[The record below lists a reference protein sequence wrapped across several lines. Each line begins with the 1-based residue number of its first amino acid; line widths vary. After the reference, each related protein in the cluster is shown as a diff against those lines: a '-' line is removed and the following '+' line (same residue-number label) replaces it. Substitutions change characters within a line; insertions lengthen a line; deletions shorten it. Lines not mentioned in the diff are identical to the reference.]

1 MVLEMIKKIIYI
13 LLTITTFGFKISAQE
28 QTVMNLQQ
36 MLEFAKQNNYQIK
49 DANIQKLK
57 SEATLKEVIGNGLP
71 QIKSE
76 IDYKHYESL
85 PVSVLDGASLGMDYD
100 IVMNVGRPENVDASV
115 QFSQL
120 LFSLEYINGV
130 KTAKK
135 AIEINKLNKQQA
147 DEEMTQLLLKE
158 YYNLIAIYKNL
169 EIINSTMTSLSQMK
183 NKINSLV
190 DGGLALKTDLD
201 KIAVNYSNMEAN
213 KTQILSAIKVQTNNL
228 KYIIGMEAG
237 ENLTIDTTGFH
248 NLFQTPLKNISDN
261 ENLDFNNLTEIQLLD
276 KSLDLYKLKIKTE
289 QAKKY
294 PNLALYG
301 SFMYQ
306 AKRYKFNFTDT
317 NQSWY
322 DVQLIGVKATIPI
335 FSGLSKNSKIK
346 QAKFDYNLTE
356 NKKQKAISGLQLQY
370 MNAVMQYNTSISNC
384 NIQYKNIEVAR
395 EVRKQ
400 EEAKYNEGLSTL
412 TDVLIAEK
420 DLRNAE
426 INYAKNVIV
435 TKQAE
440 VDLLKTKG
448 LLVDFQILDK

>member
-1 MVLEMIKKIIYI
+1 MIKKLVLI
-13 LLTITTFGFKISAQE
+13 LVLALTFFFKISAQE
-28 QTVMNLQQ
+28 EKSMNLEQL
-36 MLEFAKQNNYQIK
+36 LEFAKQNNYQII
-49 DANIQKLK
+49 DANIKKLK
-57 SEATLKEVIGNGLP
+57 SEAKLKEVRGNGLP
-71 QIKSE
+71 QINSE

-85 PVSVLDGASLGMDYD
+85 PVSILDGSSLGMDND
-100 IVMNVGRPENVDASV
+100 IVMNVGRPDNMNASI

-130 KTAKK
+130 KLAKK
-135 AIEINKLNKQQA
+135 AIDINQLNKQQV
-147 DEEMTQLLLKE
+147 DEEITQLLLKE

-169 EIINSTMTSLSQMK
+169 EIINSTLTSLSQMK

-190 DGGLALKTDLD
+190 NSGLALKTDLD

-213 KTQILSAIKVQTNNL
+213 KAQIQSAIKVQTNNL

-237 ENLTIDTTGFH
+237 MELTIDTTGFH
-248 NLFQTPLKNISDN
+248 NLFQTPLKTINNQED
-261 ENLDFNNLTEIQLLD
+261 LDYTKLTEIQLLD
-276 KSLDLYKLKIKTE
+276 KSLDLYNLKIKSE

-306 AKRYKFNFTDT
+306 ASRYEFNFTDP
-317 NQSWY
+317 SLDWY

-335 FSGLSKNSKIK
+335 FSGFSKNSKIK
-346 QAKFDYNLTE
+346 QAKFDYSLTE
-356 NKKQKAISGLQLQY
+356 NKKQKAISGLQVQY

-395 EVRKQ
+395 DVRQQ
-400 EEAKYNEGLSTL
+400 EEAKYNEGMSTL

-440 VDLLKTKG
+440 VDLLKAKG
-448 LLVDFQILDK
+448 LLFNFQIHNM